1 MILGFVGDE
10 HIGARGG
17 NDDVRNFIGSYL
29 KYYLFPKFK
38 ELGVQAYI
46 QSGDMFDVRKAIHGL
61 DMQLLLDVII
71 PLHEEYQIEG
81 HALTGNHD
89 ATLRDSNRVSWVNVA
104 ARLSGGYIVSY
115 QETCTVTIGDT
126 KFCMIPWINKENY
139 ERTLKAI
146 DASDAKYAVGHLE
159 LAGFPMYKNSIADE
173 GQVELT
179 TLAKFEKVLSGHFH
193 TQSESGNITYIGT
206 PYHLTWQDFPDGT
219 NRGFWTLDTETG
231 VFTFHPNPE
240 HLTLFKVF
248 VYDWNR
254 CEIDTEYKLK
264 LKEPKYLEEDYGLK
278 GSIVK
283 VVVESRGNAKHY
295 EEFCS
300 ALRRC
305 SLIDYTIVDK
315 TETVS
320 RTASEGGETD
330 SEVGAAVISEETLQ
344 TDVLQ
349 TLKERITLTEGI
361 DVKLAV
367 DIITDVHSR
376 AVNSGETL

>member
-1 MILGFVGDE
+1 MIIAFVGDE
-10 HIGARGG
+10 HIGARGA
-17 NDDVRNFIGSYL
+17 NDDVRNFIRSYL
-29 KYYLFPKFK
+29 KDYLFPKFK
-38 ELGVQAYI
+38 ELGVQTYI
-46 QSGDMFDVRKAIHGL
+46 QTGDMFDVRKTIHGL
-61 DMQLLLDVII
+61 DMQMLLDDII
-71 PLHEEYQIEG
+71 PLHEEYQIEC

-89 ATLRDSNRVSWVNVA
+89 ITLRDSNRVSWVNVA
-104 ARLSGGYIVSY
+104 ARLSGGYMVSY
-115 QETCTVTIGDT
+115 QETATVTIGDT

-146 DASDAKYAVGHLE
+146 DASDADYAVGHLE
-159 LAGFPMYKNSIADE
+159 LAGFPMYRNSIAEE
-173 GQVELT
+173 GQIELT
-179 TLAKFEKVLSGHFH
+179 TLGKFKKVLSGHFH
-193 TQSESGNITYIGT
+193 KMSEAGNITYVGS
-206 PYHLTWQDFPDGT
+206 PYHLTWQDFPDGVE
-219 NRGFWTLDTETG
+219 RGFFTLDTETG

-254 CEIDTEYKLK
+254 CETDTEYKLK

-283 VVVESRGNAKHY
+283 VVVENRGNAKHY

-300 ALRRC
+300 AMRRC

-320 RTASEGGETD
+320 RLTSEGGDVD
-330 SEVGAAVISEETLQ
+330 SQVGASVISEETLQ

-349 TLKERITLTEGI
+349 VLKERITLTEGI
-361 DVKLAV
+361 DVKLGV
-367 DIITDVHSR
+367 ELITDIHNR
-376 AVNSGETL
+376 AVTSGETI